1 MEAFIAT
8 HWNEYLSFFL
18 PEQKDIYYREAY
30 ARLYETEKDTA
41 ACIVCRDKEKVFLMP
56 FLRRR
61 VGRFFDFETPYGYG
75 GPISNSDDEEWLE
88 RATASMQMCF
98 ARNNYI
104 CGFVRFHPLL
114 DNARYCQGQFEIIK
128 DRQTV
133 SIPLEGNE
141 DRIWKEQI
149 SSKNRNM
156 IRKAEKNGLEFTA
169 EYDFASMEGF
179 IDLYEGTMERVQA
192 DSFYYFPQTYYESF
206 IESLR
211 NSAFLATVKQHDGVL
226 ICAAL
231 FMYSKRYGH
240 YHLSGRNRAASSS
253 GANNLMLWKAA
264 LEMKNLGVCELHL
277 GGGTSSDSEDSLFK
291 FKTTFSK
298 NEKSF
303 YVGKMIF
310 NPVIYKEICGKW
322 RKTYPERIKPYG
334 NRLLCYRY

>member
-18 PEQKDIYYREAY
+18 PEQQDIYYREAY

-114 DNARYCQGQFEIIK
+114 DNACYCQGQFEIIK

-156 IRKAEKNGLEFTA
+156 IRKAEKNGLEFCA
-169 EYDFASMEGF
+169 EFDFASMAEF
-179 IDLYEGTMERVQA
+179 QDLYERTMERVNA
-192 DSFYYFPQTYYESF
+192 EAFYYFPQSYYELF
-206 IESLR
+206 VDALKGK
-211 NSAFLATVKQHDGVL
+211 AFLGTVRQGGTL

-231 FMYSKRYGH
+231 FMYSGRYGH
-240 YHLSGRNRAASSS
+240 YHLSGGSRTASSI

-264 LEMKNLGVCELHL
+264 LEMKKLGIQELHL
-277 GGGTSSDSEDSLFK
+277 GGGTSSDMEDSLFK
-291 FKTTFSK
+291 FKKTFGK
-298 NEKSF
+298 NEKTF
-303 YVGKMIF
+303 YIGKMII
-310 NPVIYKEICGKW
+310 NPVAYKEICGKW
-322 RKTYPERIKPYG
+322 REKHPERIRQYG